1 MPYLINKT
9 SGAKI
14 TTVQDGTIDSSSLD
28 ITLVGKNFTGY
39 GEVFNENFVKM
50 LEHFSSNIKPVKPLT
65 GQLWYDS
72 GTKTLKLFTGIGTQ
86 PWKSLGILESSN
98 SRPVGNNAGDLW
110 FSPTEGRLYAYS
122 GVGSNWILVGPLTTR
137 LGESGALEYTAL
149 KEGTGTSVV
158 VKLAVDGRQPAIFSP
173 ETFSVDSTDPIY
185 TSDMGSYR
193 FIKKGLTLGDMKD
206 NTNGVSFTPNTGGSI
221 VWGTSASALGMVR
234 NDDVYYPADS
244 FLLTA
249 ALASLPNKIN
259 LTNDEGTLIGS
270 QGIMKL
276 HVTDNIGN
284 VSIIDKGLGDRVA
297 FNINIGSANSGSNVI
312 SITTASSAPHRYAIL
327 PNSTATIWIGTD
339 SQRFS
344 YGFINTLTSSD
355 ISGVSI
361 SGENVFDSGNRVLT
375 SVSILPGIGLSGGGT
390 ITGPSNSVTLNNTG
404 VLNVA
409 GTANQISVSTST
421 GSVVF
426 SLPQNIDSNAYVSF
440 AKLSATTVTSTEIY
454 DSNARVLTTATIGS
468 YGVSFIQ
475 GTTNQVSVSGNRGSV
490 TLSLPQSIAVNSNVQ
505 FGNITASDVAFN
517 KILVG
522 TATGGSSGQIRAS
535 GEIYAYATSDR
546 SFKEHVREIPD
557 ALNKAVFIGGK
568 LFDWTDEYIEKVG
581 GEDGFFVRK
590 NDVGV
595 IAQDVLEVMPE
606 AVRTRDDGTLAVDY
620 PKLCALAFA
629 AIKELK
635 DQLDQLRK

>member
-1 MPYLINKT
+1 
-9 SGAKI
+9 
-14 TTVQDGTIDSSSLD
+14 
-28 ITLVGKNFTGY
+28 
-39 GEVFNENFVKM
+39 
-50 LEHFSSNIKPVKPLT
+50 
-65 GQLWYDS
+65 
-72 GTKTLKLFTGIGTQ
+72 
-86 PWKSLGILESSN
+86 
-98 SRPVGNNAGDLW
+98 
-110 FSPTEGRLYAYS
+110 
-122 GVGSNWILVGPLTTR
+122 
-137 LGESGALEYTAL
+137 
-149 KEGTGTSVV
+149 
-158 VKLAVDGRQPAIFSP
+158 
-173 ETFSVDSTDPIY
+173 
-185 TSDMGSYR
+185 
-193 FIKKGLTLGDMKD
+193 
-206 NTNGVSFTPNTGGSI
+206 
-221 VWGTSASALGMVR
+221 
-234 NDDVYYPADS
+234 
-244 FLLTA
+244 
-249 ALASLPNKIN
+249 
-259 LTNDEGTLIGS
+259 
-270 QGIMKL
+270 
-276 HVTDNIGN
+276 
-284 VSIIDKGLGDRVA
+284 
-297 FNINIGSANSGSNVI
+297 
-312 SITTASSAPHRYAIL
+312 
-327 PNSTATIWIGTD
+327 
-339 SQRFS
+339 
-344 YGFINTLTSSD
+344 
-355 ISGVSI
+355 
-361 SGENVFDSGNRVLT
+361 
-375 SVSILPGIGLSGGGT
+375 
-390 ITGPSNSVTLNNTG
+390 

>member
-50 LEHFSSNIKPVKPLT
+50 LENFSSNIRPEKPLS

-72 GTKTLKLFTGIGTQ
+72 GSRTLKLYTGIGTQ
-86 PWKSLGILESSN
+86 PWKSLGILESSS
-98 SRPVGNNAGDLW
+98 SRPIGNNAGDLW

-149 KEGTGTSVV
+149 KEGTGTAIV
-158 VKLAVDGRQPAIFSP
+158 VKLAVDGKQPAIFSP
-173 ETFSVDSTDPIY
+173 ESFDVDPTDPIY
-185 TSDMGSYR
+185 SSDLGSYR
-193 FIKKGLTLGDMKD
+193 SVKKGLTLGDMKD
-206 NTNGVSFTPNTGGSI
+206 NTNGVSFTPGTGGSI
-221 VWGTSASALGMVR
+221 VWGTAASALGLVGS
-234 NDDVYYPADS
+234 DDVYYPASS
-244 FLLTA
+244 FLLQS
-249 ALASLPNKIN
+249 ALANLP
-259 LTNDEGTLIGS
+259 TNIRIKSDEGILIGE
-270 QGIMKL
+270 QGVMKL
-276 HVTDNIGN
+276 HVTDGNTGN
-284 VSIIDKGLGDRVA
+284 VSILDQGTNRVA
-297 FNINIGSANSGSNVI
+297 FNVNIGSEGANVI
-312 SITTASSAPHRYAIL
+312 SITTASSNNFEYAIL
-327 PNSTATIWIGTD
+327 PSSTATIWVGTD

-344 YGFINTLTSSD
+344 FGYFNTLTASTIVGS
-355 ISGVSI
+355 SI
-361 SGENVFDSGNRVLT
+361 SGANVIDSGNRVLT
-375 SVSILPGIGLSGGGT
+375 SVNIIPGIGLSAGGT
-390 ITGPSNSVTLNNTG
+390 ITGPSGSVTLNNIG
-404 VLNVA
+404 VLSVA
-409 GTANQISVSTST
+409 GTTNQISVSAST
-421 GSVVF
+421 GNVVF
-426 SLPQNIDSNAYVSF
+426 SLPQSIHTNASVNF
-440 AKLSATTVTSTEIY
+440 ARVNATTVTSTQVY
-454 DSNARVLTTATIGS
+454 DSGARVITTDTIGS

-475 GTTNQVSVSGNRGSV
+475 GTANQVSVSANRGSV

-505 FGNITASDVAFN
+505 FANITASDVAFN

-522 TATGGSSGQIRAS
+522 TATGGSAGQIRAS

-546 SFKEHVREIPD
+546 EYKENVRNIPN
-557 ALNKAVFIGGK
+557 ALDKAIFIGGK
-568 LFDWTDEYIEKVG
+568 LFDWKDEYIEKVG

-606 AVRTRDDGTLAVDY
+606 AVRTREDGSLAVDY

-635 DQLDQLRK
+635 EQLDQLKK

>member
-221 VWGTSASALGMVR
+221 VWGTAASALGMVR

-259 LTNDEGTLIGS
+259 LTNDEGILI
-270 QGIMKL
+270 
-276 HVTDNIGN
+276 
-284 VSIIDKGLGDRVA
+284 
-297 FNINIGSANSGSNVI
+297 
-312 SITTASSAPHRYAIL
+312 
-327 PNSTATIWIGTD
+327 
-339 SQRFS
+339 
-344 YGFINTLTSSD
+344 
-355 ISGVSI
+355 
-361 SGENVFDSGNRVLT
+361 
-375 SVSILPGIGLSGGGT
+375 
-390 ITGPSNSVTLNNTG
+390 
-404 VLNVA
+404 
-409 GTANQISVSTST
+409 
-421 GSVVF
+421 
-426 SLPQNIDSNAYVSF
+426 
-440 AKLSATTVTSTEIY
+440 
-454 DSNARVLTTATIGS
+454 
-468 YGVSFIQ
+468 
-475 GTTNQVSVSGNRGSV
+475 
-490 TLSLPQSIAVNSNVQ
+490 
-505 FGNITASDVAFN
+505 
-517 KILVG
+517 
-522 TATGGSSGQIRAS
+522 
-535 GEIYAYATSDR
+535 
-546 SFKEHVREIPD
+546 
-557 ALNKAVFIGGK
+557 
-568 LFDWTDEYIEKVG
+568 
-581 GEDGFFVRK
+581 
-590 NDVGV
+590 
-595 IAQDVLEVMPE
+595 
-606 AVRTRDDGTLAVDY
+606 
-620 PKLCALAFA
+620 
-629 AIKELK
+629 
-635 DQLDQLRK
+635 